1 MSRTIELTND
11 FKLKALHWAAVND
24 FTCVLDNNH
33 QTNAF
38 NVSDIELLVTSG
50 YKTKLVCDAQG
61 AFEQLKSFTK
71 KHKGEWIVGYLG
83 YDLKNDIEQL
93 SSVHPNHIG
102 FPALCMVVP
111 EKILAISNEGIVIS
125 GEKWIDEIEEFNLP
139 PIEASEPVS
148 IKPRVSREDYL
159 QTVEALKQHIIQG
172 DVYEINY
179 CVEFYSSLSKI
190 NPLQV
195 YADLIKKSPVPFGA
209 FVKSNGR
216 YLMCAS
222 PERFLKKTGNRM
234 LSQPIKGTSKR
245 GANEAEDTALKQALL
260 NSEKERA
267 ENLMIVDLVRNDLA
281 RSAKTGTVKVEELF
295 GIYSFKQVHQMI
307 STVSATLADNIHWV
321 DALKF
326 AFPMGSM
333 TGAPKIR
340 AMQLIEQYERTA
352 RGLYSGAV
360 GYITPEGDF
369 DFNVVIRSLQ
379 YNSMNQ
385 YLNFEVGGAI
395 TYDSIPEKEYEECLI
410 KAGAILDTLSSLG
423 N

>member
-1 MSRTIELTND
+1 MITTIQVTDE

-24 FTCVLDNNH
+24 FACVLDNNL
-33 QTNAF
+33 QANAF
-38 NVSDIELLVTSG
+38 DVSDIELLVTSG
-50 YKTKLVCDAQG
+50 CKAKLVCDIEG
-61 AFEQLKSFTK
+61 AFEQLKDFTN
-71 KHKGEWIVGYLG
+71 KHKGEWMVGYLT
-83 YDLKNDIEQL
+83 YDLKNDVEQL
-93 SSVHPNHIG
+93 TSMHPNHIG

-111 EKILAISNEGIVIS
+111 EKMLAISNKGDIIS
-125 GEKWIDEIEEFNLP
+125 GDNWIDEIEQIKLP
-139 PIEASEPVS
+139 PKELSEPVS
-148 IKPRVSREDYL
+148 IKQRVSREDYL
-159 QTVEALKQHIIQG
+159 KTVEALKQHIIQG

-179 CVEFYSSLSKI
+179 CVEFYSSYSKI
-190 NPLQV
+190 NPMQV

-209 FVKSNGR
+209 FVKSSEH

-222 PERFLKKTGNRM
+222 PERFLKKNGNRM
-234 LSQPIKGTSKR
+234 FSQPIKGTSKR
-245 GANEAEDTALKQALL
+245 GANEAEDIALKQALL

-295 GIYSFKQVHQMI
+295 GIYSFEQVHQMI
-307 STVSATLADNIHWV
+307 STVSATLSDDIHWV
-321 DALKF
+321 DALKY

-340 AMQLIEQYERTA
+340 AMELIEQYERTA

-379 YNSMNQ
+379 YNSVNQ

>member
-1 MSRTIELTND
+1 MRRTIELTND
-11 FKLKALHWAAVND
+11 FKLKALHWAAVHS
-24 FTCVLDNNH
+24 FACVLDNNH
-33 QTNAF
+33 QANAL
-38 NVSDIELLVTSG
+38 NISDIELLVASG
-50 YKTKLVCDAQG
+50 HKAKLVCDVKG
-61 AFEQLKSFTK
+61 AFDQLKDFTTR
-71 KHKGEWIVGYLG
+71 HKGEWIVGYLT
-83 YDLKNDIEQL
+83 YDLKNDVEQL
-93 SSVHPNHIG
+93 TSNHPNHIG

-111 EKILAISNEGIVIS
+111 EKMLAISNEGVVIS
-125 GEKWIDEIEEFNLP
+125 GDNWIEEIEQFNLP
-139 PIEASEPVS
+139 PKEVSEPVS

-159 QTVEALKQHIIQG
+159 KTVEAIKQHIIQG
-172 DVYEINY
+172 DVYELNY
-179 CVEFYSSLSKI
+179 CVEFYSSSSRI

-195 YADLIKKSPVPFGA
+195 YADLLKKSPVPFGA
-209 FVKSNGR
+209 FVKSNGC

-245 GANEAEDTALKQALL
+245 GVNEAEDIALKQALL

-295 GIYSFKQVHQMI
+295 GIYSFEQVHQMI
-307 STVSATLADNIHWV
+307 STVSATLADGIHWV
-321 DALKF
+321 DALKY

-333 TGAPKIR
+333 TGAPKIS
-340 AMQLIEQYERTA
+340 AMHLIEQYERTA

-379 YNSMNQ
+379 YNSINQ
-385 YLNFEVGGAI
+385 FLNFEVGGAI

-410 KAGAILDTLSSLG
+410 KAGAILDTLSSLS